1 MNFEYRVLS
10 GASAQSLEEQVIDLC
25 ANEGFIPQG
34 GVAVTEAGSQYV
46 ESMLKG
52 SGPIKQVALLYSQAV
67 VKVSAKK

>member
-34 GVAVTEAGSQYV
+34 GVAVTVYSIGFKPSGIPGDD
-46 ESMLKG
+46 LKPT
-52 SGPIKQVALLYSQAV
+52 SEYIYSQAV

>member
-34 GVAVTEAGSQYV
+34 GVAVTVYSIAYKPGINTGDGVMPTSEY
-46 ESMLKG
+46 
-52 SGPIKQVALLYSQAV
+52 IYSQAV